1 MKQVLLIHAHKD
13 LGQLNALVGQMADE
27 HLLVFV
33 NIDAKSAID
42 PAMVDPRAHLVR
54 RRIAIHWADFS
65 QVQATLNSLEE
76 IMAAVPDFDKVMF
89 ISAQDAPLLPND
101 LLRRELDA
109 ARAREL
115 IECTPVG
122 EGGWR
127 CEERFQ
133 YFHFPRA
140 GTAGKLFERVLE
152 RAMRAL
158 GLRRRAP
165 RALALY
171 GGSSWWALSR
181 ACIADVLAQARAEPA
196 LLRWFGTVACS
207 DELFFQTLVM
217 RSPFAARV
225 LPNNFRY
232 VQWPDSGA
240 RNPKVLDA
248 ADFPAIA
255 ASRAHFCRKIDP
267 AASAALLPLLDQL
280 RRSRL

>member
-13 LGQLNALVGQMADE
+13 LGQLNALVGQMADAD
-27 HLLVFV
+27 LLVFV

-42 PAMVDPRAHLVR
+42 PAQVDPRARLVQ
-54 RRIAIHWADFS
+54 RRIPIYWADFS

-76 IMAAVPDFDKVMF
+76 IVAAAPDFDKVIF
-89 ISAQDAPLLPND
+89 VSAQDAPLLPNE
-101 LLRRELDA
+101 LLRRELAA
-109 ARAREL
+109 ARDREL

-127 CEERFQ
+127 CEERFH
-133 YFHFPRA
+133 YFHFRA
-140 GTAGKLFERVLE
+140 GGRLGKLAERLLE
-152 RAMRAL
+152 RTMRAL

-165 RALALY
+165 PGLRLY

-181 ACIADVLAQARAEPA
+181 ACIIDVLAQVKAEPG
-196 LLRWFGTVACS
+196 LLHWWSTVACS

-225 LPNNFRY
+225 LPDNFRY

-240 RNPKVLDA
+240 RNPKILDA
-248 ADFPAIA
+248 ADFERIA

-267 AASAALLPLLDQL
+267 AASAALLPLLEQL
-280 RRSRL
+280 RRSRN